1 MNYSVVDQSWIKK
14 VYKKRDNWAHKGNFG
29 KVLVLG
35 GSLEYTGSPAI
46 VALAAMRAGAD
57 LSKIFA
63 PKRAADIAASFSP
76 EIIAIPFEKEYLDSD
91 AFYDARKLSS
101 WANVIAL
108 GNGLGTGSNQGDF
121 VNMVLKDIKKKFVVD
136 ADGIKLMN
144 PNLLSSEILITPNTY
159 EFNVL
164 FGTNLSTN
172 IEERAKI
179 VKEKAKEYG
188 TNILL
193 KGHVDIVSDGDQL
206 FLNKVNS
213 VYMTKGGTGDS
224 LCGICAGLI
233 GQGAKIID
241 AACAGVFI
249 NGYTGKYLARLKRES
264 LSPLDIVDNIYS
276 TITKWRYQ

>member
-1 MNYSVVDQSWIKK
+1 MSYQIINQSWIKR
-14 VYKKRDNWAHKGNFG
+14 VYKKRDNWSHKGDFG
-29 KVLVLG
+29 KILVFG
-35 GSLEYTGSPAI
+35 GSLEYTGAPAT
-46 VALAAMRAGAD
+46 VALAAVRAGAD
-57 LSKIFA
+57 VAKIFA

-76 EIIAIPFEKEYLDSD
+76 EIIAIPFEKEYFDSD
-91 AFYDARKLSS
+91 AFYAARKLSS
-101 WANVIAL
+101 WANVIEI
-108 GNGLGTGSNQGDF
+108 GNGMGTGSNQGDF
-121 VNMVLKDIKKKFVVD
+121 VNMVLKDIKKRLVVD
-136 ADGIKLMN
+136 ADGVKLMN
-144 PNLLSSEILITPNTY
+144 RNLLGSEILITPNTY

-172 IEERAKI
+172 VDERAKT

-193 KGHVDIVSDGDQL
+193 KGHVDVISDGDQI

-224 LCGICAGLI
+224 LSGICAGLI

-241 AACAGVFI
+241 AACAGAFI

-264 LSPLDIVDNIYS
+264 LSSLDIIDNIYS